1 MQKSTRSICK
11 YLLNSFTTL
20 LPISN
25 NRERTSMGL
34 KYTKNFRFS
43 PHKPAK
49 SSVRIE
55 GEGFPGNFNKR
66 KKWRK
71 KGEISAARQCDASRS
86 IASMENRRCDRRRR
100 GSAGA
105 IEEVVTNKVAGE
117 RIRVAESKNDGP
129 PLVVA
134 AVREARQWPR
144 PFPLICETWPPALP
158 FS

>member
-1 MQKSTRSICK
+1 MQITVKFVRVTFPNFKESQTNISRNKMREKNFIFRSIN
-11 YLLNSFTTL
+11 LQSFT
-20 LPISN
+20 
-25 NRERTSMGL
+25 
-34 KYTKNFRFS
+34 
-43 PHKPAK
+43 
-49 SSVRIE
+49 RIA
-55 GEGFPGNFNKR
+55 GFPGNFNEQR
-66 KKWRK
+66 KSRERRK
-71 KGEISAARQCDASRS
+71 AKISAVRQRDASRS
-86 IASMENRRCDRRRR
+86 IASVENRRCDRQRR

-144 PFPLICETWPPALP
+144 SFPLICEVWPPALP